1 VDFSQHRD
9 VYRERLT
16 ALIEAKVASK
26 EIVAA
31 PPHEERHV
39 INLMEALRQS
49 IARSEKASSERP
61 EEAKP
66 PRKMAASKR
75 GHARE
80 RKQKSS

>member
-1 VDFSQHRD
+1 MQGQASVFKATQ
-9 VYRERLT
+9 V
-16 ALIEAKVASK
+16 IEAKVAGK

-31 PPHEERHV
+31 PPQEERHV

-49 IARSEKASSERP
+49 IAQSEKASSKNA

-80 RKQKSS
+80 RKQKAS